1 MEPLAA
7 PPATSAPDG
16 AVGGAGSVSCGHTS
30 KPSRTF
36 WRAIRTDPAD
46 GSFNMAVD
54 ELLMESVRAGGPPTL
69 RLYPWAPPCFSFGR
83 NQPALGHYDPRA
95 LSEAGIQVVRR
106 PTGGRAVLHDQELTY
121 SVAMPSRTFG
131 SARGAYREINRIL
144 LDAVRWLGV
153 AATMQPDERRPSPYP
168 STAPCFAD
176 PVAGELVAAG
186 RKLIGSAQVCEG
198 GVILQHGS
206 IPLGRPSSLDDLPP
220 PVAARIDGRPAYLT
234 SLVGRPVKVGE
245 LAESIARTWGAEFG
259 RPVSEPLSQT
269 ELERAHALSAR
280 YRSGCW
286 TWRR

>member
-7 PPATSAPDG
+7 PPATSATSAPLGRADS
-16 AVGGAGSVSCGHTS
+16 ASRVNTS
-30 KPSRTF
+30 KRSRTF

-46 GSFNMAVD
+46 GAFNMAVD
-54 ELLMESVRAGGPPTL
+54 ELLMESVRSGGPPTL
-69 RLYPWAPPCFSFGR
+69 RLYEWAPPCLSLGR
-83 NQPALGHYDPRA
+83 NQPGLGHYDA
-95 LSEAGIQVVRR
+95 GAICQAGIQVVRR
-106 PTGGRAVLHDQELTY
+106 PTGGRAVLHDRELTY
-121 SVAMPSRTFG
+121 SVAIPSRTFG

-144 LDAVRWLGV
+144 LEAVRLLGV
-153 AATMQPDERRPSPYP
+153 AATMQPDEGRPSPYP

-186 RKLIGSAQVCEG
+186 RKLIGSAQLCEG

-206 IPLGRPSSLDDLPP
+206 IPLGRPTALDRLPP
-220 PVAARIDGRPAYLT
+220 AIAAGIDGSPAYLT
-234 SLVGRPVKVGE
+234 SLLGRPVEALK

-259 RPVSEPLSQT
+259 QTTSEPLSLA

-280 YRSGCW
+280 YRSDSW